1 MNCMAEDSLAVE
13 DQAALFDALAHL
25 IERCGIE
32 PFVAA
37 PLLEADDRIFPDE

>member
-1 MNCMAEDSLAVE
+1 M
-13 DQAALFDALAHL
+13 L
-25 IERCGIE
+25 IERRGIE